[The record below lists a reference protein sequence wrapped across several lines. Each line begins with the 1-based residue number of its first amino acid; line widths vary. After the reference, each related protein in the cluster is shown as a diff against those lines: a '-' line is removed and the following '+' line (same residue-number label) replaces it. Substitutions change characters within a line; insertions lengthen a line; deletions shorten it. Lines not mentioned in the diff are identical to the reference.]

1 MAQYFFL
8 FVLVF
13 ASQLMAG
20 FNAPLPLPSPSYG
33 NHTTILSIDG
43 GGIRGII
50 PATVLEYLD
59 KALKA
64 KDPTTSL
71 AHYFDVISG
80 TSTGGLMTAMLAA
93 PNSSNAN
100 SPLFTPSDV
109 VQFYKKY
116 GPKIFE
122 PTRAWYEF
130 YECPKINGE
139 VLHDIT
145 RKILKETRLNKTLT
159 NVVIPTF
166 DERKIKPVIFSNYK
180 LKTETYLNAKLSD
193 ICIGTS
199 AAPTYLPPHQFQN
212 DGVQFDLVDGAMSA
226 NNPALVAVSEVIQ
239 HNEHKEI
246 LLLSLGTGTIKAEE
260 KLSGF
265 FDDLLD
271 DLYDDLCGLKWL
283 ASSRNVFYEALYSTN
298 MIHYY
303 LATVFPGVLPADNYL
318 RIEEYNLDPSMKEMD
333 NADKEN
339 MDKLEKVGKSLLL
352 QKALRM
358 NVNTF
363 VPVELDQTNAEALDR
378 LSEKLYAE
386 RQLRLKRK
394 SMEKGGSRIIES
406 VKVPSGRMHAT

>member
-80 TSTGGLMTAMLAA
+80 TSTGGLMTA
-93 PNSSNAN
+93 
-100 SPLFTPSDV
+100 
-109 VQFYKKY
+109 
-116 GPKIFE
+116 I
-122 PTRAWYEF
+122 AWYDLDK
-130 YECPKINGE
+130 CPKFNGE
-139 VLHDIT
+139 FLHDIT

-166 DERKIKPVIFSNYK
+166 DERKTKPVIFSNYK

-260 KLSGF
+260 KLSGI
-265 FDDLLD
+265 FDG
-271 DLYDDLCGLKWL
+271 LCQLEWL
-283 ASSRNVFYEALYSTN
+283 VSSTNVFSEALYSTN

-318 RIEEYNLDPSMKEMD
+318 RIEEYNLDPSMEEMD
-333 NADKEN
+333 NADKKN
-339 MDKLEKVGKSLLL
+339 MDNLVKVGKNLLL